1 MANPISR
8 MALVATVLLLTV
20 ASAQAADDASA
31 AFLQGEK
38 LLAAG
43 DLKDAL
49 KQYGVA
55 VKLEGDNQEYVQ
67 QYLMVRQVVMLQSAL
82 AKETNPQR
90 WEQTALALRTFFG
103 AQRLHDQALTID
115 QAMWDRSKTSDNA
128 IQLAD
133 TLLALDKSAE
143 AAQLL
148 TGLSPQQRTGA
159 SQSLLAVSLARQG
172 KLDEAKSLAGR
183 IPAASQ
189 ADPGALF
196 MVARMHAAIGDNDR
210 ALAALKRSYE
220 AVPPSRLDALKSLT
234 RECKDFAELTSLASF
249 SAVMKTTSKV
259 VESKCSGG
267 SSCASCPMRGKCAG
281 GGK

>member
-8 MALVATVLLLTV
+8 MAVVATVLLLTV

-43 DLKDAL
+43 NLKDAL
-49 KQYGVA
+49 KQYGAA
-55 VKLEGDNQEYVQ
+55 VKLVGDNQEYVQ

-133 TLLALDKSAE
+133 TLLALDKNAE

-172 KLDEAKSLAGR
+172 KLDEAKALAGR

-196 MVARMHAAIGDNDR
+196 MVARMHAVIGDNDR

-234 RECKDFAELTSLASF
+234 RECKDFAQLTSLASF
-249 SAVMKTTSKV
+249 STVMKTTSKV